1 MLDLQTPVQ
10 FVKGIGPRR
19 AQELALKNISTV
31 EDLLYHLPYRYED
44 RTNFC
49 NVIDLQPGEK
59 TSILVEVMTTGL
71 NITARNRLR
80 IFELAGRDETA
91 VIRCKWFHSDYLA
104 HRNIFRKGQIVI
116 FHGKFEVDRYGN
128 GNLQVINPEFE
139 ILDQKINPSDSLE
152 MGRIVPVYEAIKS
165 CSSRVLRRAIYRCLL
180 DLQQLPEILPA
191 EVLIR
196 HNLTNRKLALNESHF
211 PSETTSLGDLAKKE
225 TPALQRLIF
234 EELFLLEVG
243 VRWKRQQHRTV
254 PGISFAIGL
263 NIREAI
269 KKILPFHPTNSQKK
283 AFGELVSDM
292 RQSFPMN
299 RLLQGDVGCGKT
311 IVAME
316 AIAIAVENG
325 FQVGLMAPT
334 EILAEQHFFYAKQ
347 LYTKLDYQIDL
358 LKSGLRKKERA
369 YLLEQLRKGNSQI
382 LIGTHALL
390 QSDVEFKNLGLV
402 IIDEQHRFGVLQRFN
417 LMKKGTYPDTLVMTA
432 TPIPR
437 TLSMTLYGDLDLSI
451 IDELPP
457 GRRPVETRVVYPT
470 QRKDMYNFI
479 SAQIKNGG
487 QAFLIYPI
495 IEESDTLQVRAAVK
509 EHKRLENEVF
519 SEFRVGLLH
528 GKMKANDKHHE
539 ITNFRNGDIDIL
551 VSTTVIEVG
560 VDIPNASIMVVE
572 NANRFGLAQLH
583 QLRGRVGRGEQKSY
597 CLLVAE
603 EKNEL
608 FSENNKS
615 TNDRLK
621 IMESTTDGFVLAE
634 KDLQLRGPGDFLG
647 TRQTGFSFQLANLSD
662 MALIQLTLNEAETLL
677 NKDPELSMPEH
688 SLLANVI
695 FNNAQ
700 NYMTKRS

>member
-19 AQELALKNISTV
+19 AQELALKNILTV

-91 VIRCKWFHSDYLA
+91 VIRCKWFHSEYLA
-104 HRNIFRKGQIVI
+104 QRKIFRKGQIVI
-116 FHGKFEVDRYGN
+116 FHGKFEVDRYGS
-128 GNLQVINPEFE
+128 GTLQVINPEFE

-191 EVLIR
+191 EVLNR

-254 PGISFAIGL
+254 PGIPFAIGL
-263 NIREAI
+263 NIRETI

-292 RQSFPMN
+292 RQNIPMN

-417 LMKKGTYPDTLVMTA
+417 LMRKGTYPDTLVMTA

-437 TLSMTLYGDLDLSI
+437 TLSMTLYGDLDVSV
-451 IDELPP
+451 IDEMPP
-457 GRRPVETRVVYPT
+457 NRTPIETRLLEEKERIFAYRLIEEQVQKGHQVY
-470 QRKDMYNFI
+470 
-479 SAQIKNGG
+479 
-487 QAFLIYPI
+487 FLCPL
-495 IEESDTLQVRAAVK
+495 IEESEKLDLKAATK
-509 EHKRLENEVF
+509 TFEHLNNEIFPMFKV
-519 SEFRVGLLH
+519 ELLH
-528 GKMKANDKHHE
+528 GRLKSHE
-539 ITNFRNGDIDIL
+539 KDAIMCRFSSGATNIL
-551 VSTTVIEVG
+551 VSTTVVEVG
-560 VDIPNASIMVVE
+560 VDVANATVMFIE
-572 NANRFGLAQLH
+572 HAERFGLAQLH
-583 QLRGRVGRGEQKSY
+583 QLRGRVGRGQNKSY
-597 CLLVAE
+597 CFLMQGSKTVTPEAHQ
-603 EKNEL
+603 
-608 FSENNKS
+608 
-615 TNDRLK
+615 RLSCL
-621 IMESTTDGFVLAE
+621 ESTTNGFEIAE
-634 KDLQLRGPGDFLG
+634 KDLEIRGPGEFFG
-647 TRQTGFSFQLANLSD
+647 TRQAGLPTLRVSNLLRDQKLLLKARKEAIYFVDNSSNRSNLRN
-662 MALIQLTLNEAETLL
+662 MVQSLNNKWKKRYGLIG
-677 NKDPELSMPEH
+677 
-688 SLLANVI
+688 VG
-695 FNNAQ
+695 
-700 NYMTKRS
+700 